1 MKKEDENLDE
11 NEVASGVIGLIQ
23 LVLAIGLIVYGIK
36 LFLMS

>member
-1 MKKEDENLDE
+1 MKEEKENQNQ